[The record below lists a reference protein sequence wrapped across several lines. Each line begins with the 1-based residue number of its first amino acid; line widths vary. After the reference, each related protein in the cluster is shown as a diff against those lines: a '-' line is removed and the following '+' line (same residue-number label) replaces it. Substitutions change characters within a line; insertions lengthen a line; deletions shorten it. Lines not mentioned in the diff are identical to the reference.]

1 MTSLR
6 VRLTALVVGVVAVVL
21 VALAVALYIAAR
33 DAAWQQHDDALVARA
48 RAIAASA
55 EYDDDDGDGYEI
67 AIPPAT
73 YVEVWRPDGS
83 VLTRT
88 TTLDR
93 DLDRTLA
100 DTTAPRFA
108 AVELPDGQRGRAV
121 GFRFTPRT
129 ETRDR
134 VAPAALSLVLA
145 DGIGDVDRAVASVRT
160 WFAVFAAI
168 ALVAIA
174 ALTAWSLGR
183 GLRPLARLASELEQI
198 DDRHLA
204 IRLATSDQPLELQ
217 APVRKL
223 EQLLARLDAS
233 LSRERQFSADVSH
246 ELRTPLAGLR
256 TTLEVTALA
265 ERSPTAYRT
274 AIAEALVIVQ
284 QMSALVEN
292 LLMLARVE
300 AGHDAVATPGDVP
313 LRALVEECWAAH
325 AALAAERGIAFRN
338 QVPPDRIARGDREKL
353 RIVLGNLLANAAEY
367 TDAGG
372 WIEVTSDGL
381 LEVTDSGPAIPKQH
395 LELIF
400 DRLWRGDAARAGTG
414 VHCGIGL
421 SLSRAL
427 CERMHMTLTAASSAD
442 GRVRFTVASRSRG
455 IERA

>member
-1 MTSLR
+1 MTWSLR
-6 VRLTALVVGVVAVVL
+6 TRLTALVVGVVAMVL
-21 VALAVALYIAAR
+21 VALAVLLYIAAR
-33 DAAWQQHDDALVARA
+33 DAAWQQHDDALAARA
-48 RAIAASA
+48 RAIAANA
-55 EYDDDDGDGYEI
+55 EYDEDDGYEI
-67 AIPPAT
+67 AIPPAS

-83 VLTRT
+83 VLSRARS
-88 TTLDR
+88 LDR
-93 DLDRTLA
+93 DLDRELA
-100 DTTAPRFA
+100 RALAPRFGDI
-108 AVELPDGQRGRAV
+108 ELPDGHPGRAV
-121 GFRFTPRT
+121 GFRFAPRV
-129 ETRDR
+129 ERGH
-134 VAPAALSLVLA
+134 PGALSLVLA
-145 DGIGDVDRAVASVRT
+145 DGIADVDAAIASVRT
-160 WFAVFAAI
+160 WFAVLASIALAAI
-168 ALVAIA
+168 AV
-174 ALTAWSLGR
+174 LTAWSLSR
-183 GLRPLARLASELEQI
+183 GLRPLGKLASELEQI

-204 IRLATSDQPLELQ
+204 IRLATSDQPRELQ

-265 ERSPTAYRT
+265 ERSPAAYRT

-284 QMSALVEN
+284 QMSTLVEN

-300 AGHDAVATPGDVP
+300 AGHDAITASDVS
-313 LRALVEECWAAH
+313 LRALVDECWAAH

-338 QVPPDRIARGDREKL
+338 QVRADRTARGDREKL
-353 RIVLGNLLANAAEY
+353 RLVLGNLLANAAEY

-372 WIEVTSDGL
+372 WIEVTADGL
-381 LEVTDSGPAIPKQH
+381 LEVTDSGPAIPADQ

-427 CERMHMTLTAASSAD
+427 CERMGLSLTALSSPE
-442 GRVRFTVASRSRG
+442 GHVRFTIDSHSRG